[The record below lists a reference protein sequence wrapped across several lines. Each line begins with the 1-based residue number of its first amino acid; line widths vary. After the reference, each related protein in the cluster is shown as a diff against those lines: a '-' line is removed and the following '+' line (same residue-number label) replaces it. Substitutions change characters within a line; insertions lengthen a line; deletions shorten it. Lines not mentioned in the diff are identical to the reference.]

1 MCLHA
6 ASGAQGGATPR
17 SSSSS
22 SLITADR
29 HRPPARLQ
37 AAAWTP
43 KPGRFPL
50 NHRGSGS
57 SGVRAEDDNT
67 DDSEEEDDDDG
78 VQLELRSGNKL
89 QTESVRGAGASRSDA
104 AEKSPLFGC
113 AAD

>member
-17 SSSSS
+17 SSSSF
-22 SLITADR
+22 ITADR

-43 KPGRFPL
+43 EPGLFPL
-50 NHRGSGS
+50 NTAGP
-57 SGVRAEDDNT
+57 VRAAVRTEADDHAEDD
-67 DDSEEEDDDDG
+67 EGEGG
-78 VQLELRSGNKL
+78 VRVELRGGNEP